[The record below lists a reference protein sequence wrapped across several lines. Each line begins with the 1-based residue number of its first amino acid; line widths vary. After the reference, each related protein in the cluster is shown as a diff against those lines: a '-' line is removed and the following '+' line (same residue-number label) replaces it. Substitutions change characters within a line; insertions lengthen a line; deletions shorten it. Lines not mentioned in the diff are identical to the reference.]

1 MTRAFRKK
9 ELASPLNE
17 FLGATVLVTIVWFG
31 GKIILEKS
39 GGSSGMTAD
48 EFIAFIIV
56 FSQLLRPIGGIASG
70 LAAVSK
76 GSASIDRINEVLDLT
91 ETIEDPKNPIQK
103 TTLEKAVVFENV
115 SFSYNDEPV
124 LKNVSFTLDKGKIVA
139 LVGESGSG
147 KSTISDLI
155 PRFYDVK
162 SGAVKID
169 EVNVKDMNKKDLR
182 QLISMVTQ
190 ESILFNDSIK
200 NNIAFGAPNATDEE
214 IIAAAKI
221 ANAHEFISGFENGY
235 ETNIG
240 DRGNKLSGGQKQR
253 ISIARAV
260 LANTPI
266 MILDEAT
273 SALDT
278 ESEKLVQDALEKL
291 MKNRTS
297 LVIAHRLSTIKNAD
311 QIIVLRKGEIV
322 EKGTHAELIS
332 RNGYYKSLCEIQQV
346 I

>member
-1 MTRAFRKK
+1 MTDA
-9 ELASPLNE
+9 
-17 FLGATVLVTIVWFG
+17 
-31 GKIILEKS
+31 
-39 GGSSGMTAD
+39 
-48 EFIAFIIV
+48 
-56 FSQLLRPIGGIASG
+56 
-70 LAAVSK
+70 
-76 GSASIDRINEVLDLT
+76 
-91 ETIEDPKNPIQK
+91 IEDPKNPIQK
-103 TTLEKAVVFENV
+103 NSLDKSVVFENV
-115 SFSYNDEPV
+115 SFSYTDEPV
-124 LKNVSFTLDKGKIVA
+124 LKNVSFELEKGKVVA

-169 EVNVKDMNKKDLR
+169 NVNVKDMNKKDVR
-182 QLISMVTQ
+182 SLISMVTQ

-221 ANAHEFISGFENGY
+221 ANAHEFILSFENGY

-253 ISIARAV
+253 LSIARAV

-311 QIIVLRKGEIV
+311 LIIVLRKGEIV
-322 EKGTHAELIS
+322 EKGTHVELIAK
-332 RNGYYKSLCEIQQV
+332 NGYYKSLCVIQQV